1 MFLMWNP
8 YDFEKPWWIPV
19 YILKVCVAE
28 PAYINLNTK
37 KYLIKH
43 SEGGRN
49 QNEFVRLW
57 CGLLWYFVC
66 ANHPF

>member
-1 MFLMWNP
+1 
-8 YDFEKPWWIPV
+8 V

-43 SEGGRN
+43 SERGHN
-49 QNEFVRLW
+49 QNEFIRLW
-57 CGLLWYFVC
+57 CGLL
-66 ANHPF
+66 